1 MMSMSRILRYTVGLA
16 VVLAISAQVA
26 QAAAPDHLT
35 WKGQNPG
42 QIGPNRGPM
51 AFTPIHRDEL
61 VLGSTV
67 RQPTTVVRVVHAGGG
82 SGFDWTAALAGAGSA
97 IAILALAVGA
107 AAGLR
112 SRRRVAIS

>member
-1 MMSMSRILRYTVGLA
+1 MMSISRILRYTVGLA

-35 WKGQNPG
+35 WKGQSPG

-61 VLGSTV
+61 MLGSTV
-67 RQPTTVVRVVHAGGG
+67 RQPKTGVRVVHTRGGN
-82 SGFDWTAALAGAGSA
+82 GFDWTAALVGAGSA
-97 IAILALAVGA
+97 VGIMVLAGGA
-107 AAGLR
+107 AAGMR